1 MKTINLLTT
10 ALILLI
16 IISCEKDD
24 NDLNIGNQAGFSLHI
39 NDSIVYN
46 SNQIDF
52 YDFSSHLIYLKNG
65 YSFSYSNRGT
75 FKVLVNNTEIYSGQM
90 FPMYSSYIPIGPVIR
105 CTPTFYGGYIIPIG
119 FNQFVDSVGDS
130 NEDSRNDS
138 RIIEALKK
146 NNQYREGLSCEIL
159 SIQNISSNNVKIDL
173 QLTNNDS
180 DNLLYLD
187 PDKMGLGLF
196 HYYTNGLL
204 LQDLSNKTFTH
215 QLTITQPD
223 PWSTW
228 KDDWLSIITSNESK
242 TISIIYDNFD
252 TITTGQFEALFN
264 FPGLGS
270 QVDKEDL
277 QQDNGRVWLGQL
289 QMKKKIEFE

>member
-1 MKTINLLTT
+1 MKIRNLLTT

-65 YSFSYSNRGT
+65 NSFSYSNRGV
-75 FKVLVNNTEIYSGQM
+75 FKVFVNNSEIYTGQM
-90 FPMYSSYIPIGPVIR
+90 FPGYSSYLPMGPVIH
-105 CTPTFYGGYIIPIG
+105 CAPTFYGDYIIPIG
-119 FNQFVDSVGDS
+119 FNQFIDSVGDS
-130 NEDSRNDS
+130 NEDPRNDS
-138 RIIEALKK
+138 RIIETLKK

-159 SIQNISSNNVKIDL
+159 SVQKISSNNVKINL

-204 LQDLSNKTFTH
+204 LQDLSNKTFMH
-215 QLTITQPD
+215 QLTIAQPD
-223 PWSTW
+223 PWDTW
-228 KDDWLSIITSNESK
+228 ENDWLSIITSNESK
-242 TISIIYDNFD
+242 TISIIYDNFE
-252 TITTGQFEALFN
+252 TITTGQFEAFFN

>member
-1 MKTINLLTT
+1 MKIRNLLTT

-24 NDLNIGNQAGFSLHI
+24 NDLNIGNQTGFSLHI

-65 YSFSYSNRGT
+65 NSFSYSNRGV
-75 FKVLVNNTEIYSGQM
+75 FKVLVNNSEIYTGQM
-90 FPMYSSYIPIGPVIR
+90 FPGYSSYLPMGPVIH
-105 CTPTFYGGYIIPIG
+105 CAPTFYGDYIIPIG
-119 FNQFVDSVGDS
+119 FNQFIDSVGDS
-130 NEDSRNDS
+130 NEDPRNDS
-138 RIIEALKK
+138 RIIETLKK

-159 SIQNISSNNVKIDL
+159 SVQKISSNNVKINL

-204 LQDLSNKTFTH
+204 LQDLSNKTFMH

-223 PWSTW
+223 PWDTW
-228 KDDWLSIITSNESK
+228 ENDWLSIITSNESK
-242 TISIIYDNFD
+242 TISIIYDNFE
-252 TITTGQFEALFN
+252 TITTGQFEAFFN